1 MSKPLMFR
9 SYAKLA
15 QDVRKWSMQLPQD
28 IVAVAGSGRSGM
40 LVASVLGLERNVHTL
55 STDELEQGCRP
66 WEDEKR
72 RGCPAKANG
81 GVVLVVDD
89 TICSGEHMKQEK
101 AVIGDSICEYEVKY
115 AAVYAMQQSID
126 KVDYYFLN
134 VGDTDH
140 LFEWNWH
147 HHWFLKDC
155 LLDMDG
161 VLCEDWP
168 YTSEEGLLEEKYI
181 RHFSTVRPL
190 MKPSFEIGAIVT
202 GRLEKYR
209 PQTVKWLEENGIR
222 YKNLIMN
229 PAANPSERLLNG
241 GPARWKAD
249 VYKRHRDAILFV
261 ESCPHQAAIIAGSTH
276 RPVLSY
282 PEMKFYN
289 GAM

>member
-1 MSKPLMFR
+1 
-9 SYAKLA
+9 
-15 QDVRKWSMQLPQD
+15 LPQD

-40 LVASVLGLERNVHTL
+40 LVASILGLERNIHTL
-55 STDELEQGCRP
+55 NTDELAAGCMP
-66 WEDEKR
+66 WQEEKR
-72 RGCPAKANG
+72 RSCPAKTTG
-81 GVVLVVDD
+81 TILVVDD
-89 TICSGEHMKQEK
+89 TICSGESLDRDRKW
-101 AVIGDSICEYEVKY
+101 IGVRIFPDIPVQYG
-115 AAVYAMQQSID
+115 AVYAMAQSIK
-126 KVDYYFLN
+126 KVDHYFLD

-181 RHFSTVRPL
+181 KHFSTVKPL

-209 PQTVKWLEENGIR
+209 PQTVAWLEENGIR
-222 YKNLIMN
+222 YNNLIMN
-229 PAANPSERLLNG
+229 PAANPADRLLNG
-241 GPARWKAD
+241 GPAKWKAD
-249 VYKRHRDAILFV
+249 VYAKHPDAILFV
-261 ESCPHQAAIIAGSTH
+261 ESCPHQAAMIASATK

-282 PEMKFYN
+282 PEIKFYN